1 MLTVNCLY
9 SDKYDY
15 EMALVINNGQGF
27 SYVPS
32 EKISSKLCRDR
43 YIVS

>member
-1 MLTVNCLY
+1 MFTVNCLY
-9 SDKYDY
+9 SDKYYY
-15 EMALVINNGQGF
+15 ETALVINTEQGF

-32 EKISSKLCRDR
+32 EKISSKLCKDR